1 MAAPPEGNRSVRNV
15 RIDASLISRFSQAG
29 AHHVP
34 VLASLAHDN
43 RRRDAF
49 GSMPEKAQKAENAMG
64 TTTVGQPEIEISAA
78 PLRESVRGRVLTA
91 DDEGYD
97 QARAVHNGLFNKRP
111 LAVLRAEQV
120 ADVIAG
126 VNFARDNGLGLS
138 IRDGGHSAPGFGTND
153 GGLVIDMS
161 PMHTVRVDPQ
171 NKVARADAGAT
182 WGDFNHATH
191 AFGLATTGGIISTTG
206 ITGLTL
212 GGGIGYLAR
221 GYGLSADNL
230 ISADVVTAEGKF
242 VTASMQQ
249 NEDLF
254 WGLRGGGGN
263 FGVVTGLEYRLH
275 KVDQVF
281 AGPIFYNL
289 EDADSLLRMFDE
301 FIQDAPEQFGGFP
314 AFQIAPPLP
323 FIPENRHG
331 DTLALAVVH
340 WAGPPEQ
347 AEKVLK
353 PFRDVA
359 PIVANGTGPL
369 PYPALNAAF
378 DGLYPKGIRAYWKGA
393 FVKELPQ
400 EAIAAHVEH
409 GSRVPEVSATM
420 HLYPING
427 ACHRVGPTDT
437 AFAYRDAKY
446 GMVFLAAWTDP
457 AKDAERIQW
466 VRDYYQALA
475 PYSEPGGY
483 INFMQDDDY
492 HKIRDNYRENYE
504 RLVQVK
510 RAYDPGNLFHINQNI
525 AP

>member
-1 MAAPPEGNRSVRNV
+1 MALGAPVGADRREEGMADLRSPPEERLKSGRV
-15 RIDASLISRFSQAG
+15 
-29 AHHVP
+29 
-34 VLASLAHDN
+34 
-43 RRRDAF
+43 
-49 GSMPEKAQKAENAMG
+49 AMG
-64 TTTVGQPEIEISAA
+64 ASTVGQPATGISVE
-78 PLRESVRGRVLTA
+78 PLRERVRGHVLTA
-91 DDEGYD
+91 GDEGYD
-97 QARAVHNGLFNKRP
+97 EARAVHNGMFDKRP

-126 VNFARDNGLGLS
+126 VNFARDNGLDLS

-161 PMHTVRVDPQ
+161 PMHTVHVDPG
-171 NKVARADAGAT
+171 NKTARADAGAT

-206 ITGLTL
+206 VTGLTL

-221 GYGLSADNL
+221 GFGLSIDNL

-242 VTASMQQ
+242 VTASADE

-263 FGVVTGLEYRLH
+263 FGVVTSLEFRLH
-275 KVDQVF
+275 EVDQVF

-323 FIPENRHG
+323 FIPEDRHG

-347 AEKVLK
+347 AQKVLQ
-353 PFRDVA
+353 PFWDVA

-378 DGLYPKGIRAYWKGA
+378 DALYPKGIRAYWKGA
-393 FVKELPQ
+393 FVKELPA

-446 GMVFLAAWTDP
+446 GMVFLASWTDP

-492 HKIRDNYRENYE
+492 HKIRDNYRQNYD

-525 AP
+525 TP